1 MTVHDLR
8 HIRAA
13 VESWR
18 RGSID
23 ADSAMREVA
32 ATLDAEDA
40 RREREAWSA
49 MMPDDAVTMPALMA
63 VHGCCGEVEAE
74 P

>member
-32 ATLDAEDA
+32 ATLDAETRA
-40 RREREAWSA
+40 GSGKRGR
-49 MMPDDAVTMPALMA
+49 P
-63 VHGCCGEVEAE
+63 
-74 P
+74 